1 MRFLTSR
8 SQITMTYR
16 RTGQLLRD
24 LRSVET
30 LKFVIDGY
38 RTIEEDRMAGF
49 FRLLRRWRGRD
60 ADEAIALAPRH
71 KPQWQ
76 VVESVASPAL
86 GSVYAQ
92 VLRQAGIPVL
102 TRDWGAGAGAMGGVS
117 IGVRVMVPE
126 DRIEDARAVLDAGM
140 AISEADDD

>member
-1 MRFLTSR
+1 
-8 SQITMTYR
+8 
-16 RTGQLLRD
+16 
-24 LRSVET
+24 
-30 LKFVIDGY
+30 
-38 RTIEEDRMAGF
+38 MAGF
-49 FRLLRRWRGRD
+49 FRLLRRWRGRA

-126 DRIEDARAVLDAGM
+126 DRMDDARAVLDAGM
-140 AISEADDD
+140 ANSEADDD